1 MLCHAGVLELANAT
15 HAKWAW
21 HRTTDVGGETGA
33 VDQVWLAKPPAG
45 SCVNGRASAAIN
57 GAAGAPAP
65 APAPGSSASG
75 GGRGVLLLLLAAV
88 MAAAALVR

>member
-1 MLCHAGVLELANAT
+1 MNET

-33 VDQVWLAKPPAG
+33 ADQVWLAKPPAG
-45 SCVNGRASAAIN
+45 SCVNGRASAATDGN
-57 GAAGAPAP
+57 AGAPAP

-75 GGRGVLLLLLAAV
+75 SAHGMLLLLLLGAV
-88 MAAAALVR
+88 AAAAVLVQ